1 MRIAVDICCNDPDN
15 GLFDHRARAIHI
27 DMPGDTLMELGA
39 NDLIGPRMRE
49 IDSGIAISNKHW
61 RVLRAAYGVGNWC
74 WNRYWLEVDT
84 AVAFFA
90 WLHERRR
97 FDVEQAEER
106 IFSAWK
112 SHARFPVHMFREIL
126 IRKAAQ

>member
-15 GLFDHRARAIHI
+15 GIFDYRAPAIQI
-27 DMPGDTLMELGA
+27 DM
-39 NDLIGPRMRE
+39 IGPRMRE
-49 IDSGIAISNKHW
+49 IDCGIAISNKHW
-61 RVLRAAYGVGNWC
+61 PVLRSEYGVGNWC
-74 WNRYWLEVDT
+74 WNRYWMDVDS

-90 WLHERRR
+90 WLHGQRR

-106 IFSAWK
+106 LFAAWK
-112 SHARFPVHMFREIL
+112 SVARFPVNIFREIL